1 MQVDCE
7 HCGRQLNL
15 PEEKLPQAPR
25 FSFTCP
31 SCGNTVR
38 VERSE
43 KGASSAAKQGA
54 PPSASEAPPE
64 LEEDEYF
71 PAGADVLFAFVRDSQ
86 WQAGVKRFAQQHGF
100 FMAQSAAVEQA
111 VLKLRYNSYR
121 VMIVEQGPEAETLLA
136 EIGRIQGM
144 SRRQSLCVLISPE
157 TANFDPYESFWYGV
171 DCCLRREDSG
181 QAVDLLEQAYAA
193 FLRRIE
199 PWQQAAQQMEAGRT

>member
-7 HCGRQLNL
+7 HCGRHLNL
-15 PEEKLPQAPR
+15 PEEKLPEAPR

-38 VERSE
+38 VDRSE
-43 KGASSAAKQGA
+43 KAPSPETKQGA
-54 PPSASEAPPE
+54 PPSAAEAQPE
-64 LEEDEYF
+64 LEEEEYF

-86 WQAGVKRFAQQHGF
+86 WQAGVKRFAQQRGF
-100 FMAQSAAVEQA
+100 FMAQSTAVEQA
-111 VLKLRYNSYR
+111 VLKLRYTSYR
-121 VMIVEQGPEAETLLA
+121 VMIVEQGPEAETLLG

-144 SRRQSLCVLISPE
+144 NRRQSLCVLINPE

-171 DCCLRREDSG
+171 DCCLRREDG
-181 QAVDLLEQAYAA
+181 AEAVDLLEQAYAA

-199 PWQQAAQQMEAGRT
+199 PWQHAAQHMEAGRT